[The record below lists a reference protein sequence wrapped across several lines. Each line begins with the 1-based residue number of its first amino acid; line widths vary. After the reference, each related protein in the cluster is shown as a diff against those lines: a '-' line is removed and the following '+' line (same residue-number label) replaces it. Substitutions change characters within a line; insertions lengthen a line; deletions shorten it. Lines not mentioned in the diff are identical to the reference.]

1 MKTTIFTKLKGH
13 LLASALAMAAVLCVT
28 EAAQAQVH
36 VTGPLAGAPAVRK
49 LRLYRQG
56 RFEMSPNVSF
66 TLLDEYRRNIF
77 FGLRLNYGITDW
89 LAVGAWGGVGSSMMG
104 FPIDTALTGE
114 IERVNDSRHCRMGG
128 GQNGS
133 GQGTLECKLTEV

>member
-1 MKTTIFTKLKGH
+1 VSNQAQILRGQGQKPMKTKMFTKLKGH
-13 LLASALAMAAVLCVT
+13 LVAALLAMAAVLSVS
-28 EAAQAQVH
+28 EAALAQVH

-89 LAVGAWGGVGSSMMG
+89 LAGWVARCSGSRS
-104 FPIDTALTGE
+104 IRL
-114 IERVNDSRHCRMGG
+114 
-128 GQNGS
+128 
-133 GQGTLECKLTEV
+133 